1 MWMVDLGSLQDTV
14 PTDRIVV
21 LRGGWG
27 LFGRGSSGELLLR
40 LTYKAYVEDEEDD
53 TTGAVSI
60 DADASDDEFS
70 DSDDLDASYVPG
82 ERDFSKETDKE
93 SFMDVLAALIVSEE
107 FQGIVSSETGNNK
120 ILDDTSRKGSTILRS
135 RGPNAESVTSDSDAA
150 SGGSSLLWLAVVTSI
165 LVLIAINMSGA
176 SFFNP

>member
-1 MWMVDLGSLQDTV
+1 M
-14 PTDRIVV
+14 V

-27 LFGRGSSGELLLR
+27 LFSRGSTGELLLR

-53 TTGAVSI
+53 TIGAESI
-60 DADASDDEFS
+60 DADTSDDDELS

-82 ERDFSKETDKE
+82 ERDISNETDKE

-120 ILDDTSRKGSTILRS
+120 ILDDVSRKGSTILRS
-135 RGPNAESVTSDSDAA
+135 RGPNTESVTSDSDAA
-150 SGGSSLLWLAVVTSI
+150 SGGSLF
-165 LVLIAINMSGA
+165 LIS
-176 SFFNP
+176 